1 MIIDLDEPKMRVSGI
16 RKRMSITITQTTK
29 ARIAET
35 SQVLPDLSF
44 NICRPVRM
52 AAVRNNN
59 EIGRIISNSFNWKS
73 SVQDLGEGGDQVNLR
88 ASPFDLMV
96 KSINEFPKS
105 DANDAVPLS
114 SVIINAPDPSGAQ
127 SIDLILPGI

>member
-1 MIIDLDEPKMRVSGI
+1 
-16 RKRMSITITQTTK
+16 
-29 ARIAET
+29 
-35 SQVLPDLSF
+35 
-44 NICRPVRM
+44 M